1 MQRERELVKPPR
13 AVVDEHTLI
22 AQKYAGCLVG
32 HPYRQKQQSPVITVD
47 MARRWREPGVVADD
61 CIFCVRLT
69 DEDAVR
75 RVAGYQYRIDVEVLR
90 GKWPHYAKWC
100 SAMGPDVPEPHA
112 DMRNNPANYRRF
124 CELFQD
130 AHTVSP
136 PNAWR
141 DTTIT
146 RDGWKTRPFPMVNLP
161 LRIKRKLCIEWNHLY
176 LSWMAEEGI
185 EYDFLKR
192 EFWRE
197 AERC

>member
-1 MQRERELVKPPR
+1 MERELVEPPR

-22 AQKYAGCLVG
+22 AQRYAGYLVG
-32 HPYRQKQQSPVITVD
+32 HPYRQKQQTMSVTVD
-47 MARRWREPGVVADD
+47 LTRKWREPPVVADD

-69 DEDAVR
+69 DEEAVR

-90 GKWPHYAKWC
+90 SKWVHYAKWA
-100 SAMGPDVPEPHA
+100 SARGPDVPEPDA
-112 DMRNNPANYRRF
+112 DMRNNPVNYRRF

-136 PNAWR
+136 PNPWR
-141 DTTIT
+141 TTT
-146 RDGWKTRPFPMVNLP
+146 KHRDGWKTRPFPMVSLP

-176 LSWMAEEGI
+176 LSWMAEEGA
-185 EYDFLKR
+185 EYDFDKR